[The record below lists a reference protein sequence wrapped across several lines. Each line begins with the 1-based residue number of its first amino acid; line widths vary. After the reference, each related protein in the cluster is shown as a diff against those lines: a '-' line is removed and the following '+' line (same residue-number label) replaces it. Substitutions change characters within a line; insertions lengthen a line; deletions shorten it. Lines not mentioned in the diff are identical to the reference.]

1 MYKDLLKSAV
11 TLIASAGVGAVVTN
25 AVKATTPDDLKTM
38 NKIFVVV
45 GSMVVAHA
53 VSDMASKYTSE
64 QIDEAGKAAQAAKDY
79 VQTKKK
85 H

>member
-1 MYKDLLKSAV
+1 MDILKSAV

-38 NKIFVVV
+38 NKIFVLV
-45 GSMVVAHA
+45 GTMVTAHA
-53 VSDMASKYTSE
+53 VSDIASKYTSD
-64 QIDEAGKAAQAAKDY
+64 QIDEIGKAAKIAKE
-79 VQTKKK
+79 TLSRKKQ

>member
-1 MYKDLLKSAV
+1 MDILKSAV

-38 NKIFVVV
+38 NKIFVMV
-45 GSMVVAHA
+45 GTMVAAHA
-53 VSDMASKYTSE
+53 ISDVASKYTSE
-64 QIDEAGKAAQAAKDY
+64 QIDEIGKAATIAKDY
-79 VQTKKK
+79 LRTKK